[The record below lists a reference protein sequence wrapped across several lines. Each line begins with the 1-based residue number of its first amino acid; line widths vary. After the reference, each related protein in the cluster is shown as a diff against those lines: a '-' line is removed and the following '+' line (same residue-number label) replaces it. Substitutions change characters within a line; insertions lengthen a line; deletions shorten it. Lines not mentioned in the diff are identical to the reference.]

1 MNILILGGTGY
12 LGGNIVS
19 SLSRAGHHVYC
30 VIRPTSDTSR
40 IRQTGSGPVT
50 LLSNDSAILED
61 AFGDTPFDCIIN
73 GVCTYKP
80 NATLYGD
87 MFESNVVFPLSVLN
101 LAIKYH
107 VKHYITMGTGL
118 PDDFNVYSFTKAKFA
133 DFGRFL
139 SEKDG
144 IGFTELKLEMF
155 YGGENEPEGRFLNIC
170 RRKLWAGEPL
180 LLTDGTQKRDIV
192 RVEDVIGVISRLIT
206 LAPPDGYQSLALGSG
221 QQHSIREIVT
231 HMKEVSG
238 SVSELHFGAVR
249 MRRGEPDTLADNSW
263 LERIGYSL
271 KYDYYEGLNQYM
283 EIGRNE
289 DGQ

>member
-19 SLSRAGHHVYC
+19 CLSRAGHHVYC

-40 IRQTGSGPVT
+40 ICQTGRGKVI
-50 LLSNDSAILED
+50 LLSNDRAILED
-61 AFGDTPFDCIIN
+61 VFGDIPFDCIIN

-107 VKHYITMGTGL
+107 VKHFITMGTGL

-139 SEKDG
+139 SKKDG

-155 YGGENEPEGRFLNIC
+155 YGGEHEPEGRFLNAC
-170 RRKLWAGEPL
+170 RRKLLAGEPL

-192 RVEDVIGVISRLIT
+192 RVEDVIGVISMLIT
-206 LAPPDGYQSLALGSG
+206 MEPPDGYQSLELGSG
-221 QQHSIREIVT
+221 QQHSIRDIIT

-238 SVSELHFGAVR
+238 SESELRFGAVR
-249 MRRGEPDTLADNSW
+249 MRKGEPDTLADIGW
-263 LERIGYSL
+263 LDQIGYRL
-271 KYDYYEGLNQYM
+271 KYDYFSGLDQYM
-283 EIGRNE
+283 ETGRNE
-289 DGQ
+289 ERQ